1 MRGTLKVLLSKF
13 GTKRDV
19 TKIYQEGVYKFILH
33 LLEQL
38 LTGWIFYFSLL
49 GTNFAWSMSGCLR
62 FLLKS
67 HQPKI

>member
-38 LTGWIFYFSLL
+38 LTA
-49 GTNFAWSMSGCLR
+49 NFAWSMSGCLR